1 MTNARQ
7 FIFFCSSLLWLWKR
21 VPSSAIAS
29 ALYHVRDSFVSFFVS
44 RRLAGQPEEK
54 LTKGKFPTR
63 PSIEPRNFKCNENAR
78 KRFHEFP
85 RTRIKMPS
93 SLLPSARFH
102 RANRDTQTLRERE
115 REYHGGFAACYNVGR
130 EAVTAVANFLRNFQY
145 FPGDFARRLLHLRG
159 GSVDPFL
166 EICSYSS
173 CSLLCASTCNYTAIV
188 ITGYFQPH
196 TCAFFFFFMI
206 NEPRFFLVFP
216 FFNLLVQRWSERFVA
231 AMFLRIP
238 CFSSAEFIHVSR
250 YRATVSCRGFQLIFT
265 FEFARLRR
273 VLIYF
278 QFATLSLE
286 RTIFI
291 ASRFLWLF
299 CLIRYF

>member
-115 REYHGGFAACYNVGR
+115 RVSWWFR
-130 EAVTAVANFLRNFQY
+130 
-145 FPGDFARRLLHLRG
+145 
-159 GSVDPFL
+159 
-166 EICSYSS
+166 
-173 CSLLCASTCNYTAIV
+173 SLLQRGTRGCYSGCEFSPQFSI
-188 ITGYFQPH
+188 FSR
-196 TCAFFFFFMI
+196 
-206 NEPRFFLVFP
+206 RF
-216 FFNLLVQRWSERFVA
+216 R
-231 AMFLRIP
+231 
-238 CFSSAEFIHVSR
+238 AE
-250 YRATVSCRGFQLIFT
+250 
-265 FEFARLRR
+265 
-273 VLIYF
+273 
-278 QFATLSLE
+278 
-286 RTIFI
+286 I
-291 ASRFLWLF
+291 ASPPRGISGSISRNL
-299 CLIRYF
+299 